1 MRISDW
7 SSDVCSSDLLDEA
20 DRMLDMVF
28 MPAIKRILQEVPNQ
42 RQTLLFSATFDAPIK
57 QLAQQFMRNP
67 VEIQVAARNSVA
79 ETVTHRVHPVDGAR
93 KRDLLLPLLGEDSRR
108 HHLVLR
114 RPQHGARNRRL

>member
-20 DRMLDMVF
+20 DRMLDMGF

-93 KRDLLLPLLGEDSRR
+93 KRDPIGRASCRER
-108 HHLVLR
+108 VC
-114 RPQHGARNRRL
+114 PYV